1 MSSDCSMIISL
12 FIKIV
17 VLISIVQLS
26 CYILSLKA
34 FSSSRGT
41 GAATLLI
48 GTHYNIVSFI

>member
-1 MSSDCSMIISL
+1 MSSDCSMIITL

-41 GAATLLI
+41 GVATLLI
-48 GTHYNIVSFI
+48 GTHYTS